1 MNLLNLLTLL
11 TIDKFEIILLFT
23 VFFSPGENVWKEFSS
38 FWNATNDDCLWKN
51 IPWNDISFLQ
61 VGVTL
66 FYVVMEFLWGLI
78 VDN

>member
-11 TIDKFEIILLFT
+11 TIDKFEIILLL
-23 VFFSPGENVWKEFSS
+23 PSS
-38 FWNATNDDCLWKN
+38 FPLVKTSEKSFPASGMLPMMIVSEKTFREM
-51 IPWNDISFLQ
+51 ISFLQ